1 MTDPAKLKS
10 LRMIEDPAAARLA
23 RVAHRLPMRERSLRF
38 ILRREGGQLTSRSL
52 RSYLRTAHGVTV
64 GDYSYGS
71 LLEPGRADRG
81 LEIGRYVSI
90 GPNVRRFG
98 AAHPVARLSMHPY
111 WYNPNLGVVGAA
123 DDVERSACVIEH
135 EAWIGA
141 NVTILPGCTRIGIG
155 AVVGA
160 GAIVTKDVPD
170 FAIVVGNP
178 GRVRGERLEPGV
190 RAELLAARPWL
201 LEPAQAASVLESIAR
216 GAGDPAL
223 FVPSAVS

>member
-1 MTDPAKLKS
+1 MMNASRLKS
-10 LRMIEDPAAARLA
+10 LRMRQDPLAARLA
-23 RVAHRLPMRERSLRF
+23 RLADRLPMRARSLAF

-52 RSYLRTAHGVTV
+52 RAYLKRAHGVEV

-81 LEIGRYVSI
+81 LVIGRYVSI

-98 AAHPVARLSMHPY
+98 AAHPVDRLSMHPY
-111 WYNPNLGVVGAA
+111 WYNPSLGVVGAA
-123 DDVERSACVIEH
+123 DDVDRTSCVIEH

-141 NVTILPGCTRIGIG
+141 NVTILPGCRRIGIG

-178 GRVRGERLEPGV
+178 GRVRGERLTADA
-190 RAELLAARPWL
+190 RSALLERRPWL
-201 LEPAQAASVLESIAR
+201 EEPGEAARILSEIAAE
-216 GAGDPAL
+216 AGDPGAFL
-223 FVPSAVS
+223 PSQRG